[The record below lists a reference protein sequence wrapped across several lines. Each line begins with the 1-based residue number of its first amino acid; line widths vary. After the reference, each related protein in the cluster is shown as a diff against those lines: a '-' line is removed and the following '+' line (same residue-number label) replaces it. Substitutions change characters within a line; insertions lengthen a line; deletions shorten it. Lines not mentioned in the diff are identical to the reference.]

1 MNNGFCRTP
10 VIIILHPRY
19 FIAPK
24 ASAEGACI
32 FSKLVT
38 MERVMGYYGT
48 CMMGYDGVCIM
59 GYYTASI
66 WVIRVANLYAVVTF
80 FDSCR
85 LL

>member
-1 MNNGFCRTP
+1 MFILGPQSKPSKQGGF
-10 VIIILHPRY
+10 L

-59 GYYTASI
+59 GYYGTSMQ
-66 WVIRVANLYAVVTF
+66 VTMIVHE
-80 FDSCR
+80 R
-85 LL
+85 LLWSMCWVTVEGV